1 MLEQAFNDTMRKSKL
16 FQAHRKVLRNFLDA
30 MKLEMLTSAG
40 QENSEEDL
48 LKSFEELTTYS
59 LIVGVICALFYIII
73 FFESE
78 SCRGSQCA
86 IKKHSGQI
94 T

>member
-48 LKSFEELTTYS
+48 LKSFEELTTIARE
-59 LIVGVICALFYIII
+59 LRALLACFPD
-73 FFESE
+73 
-78 SCRGSQCA
+78 
-86 IKKHSGQI
+86 
-94 T
+94 

>member
-16 FQAHRKVLRNFLDA
+16 FQAHRKILRNFLDA

-48 LKSFEELTTYS
+48 LKSFEELTTIARE
-59 LIVGVICALFYIII
+59 LRVLLACLPD
-73 FFESE
+73 
-78 SCRGSQCA
+78 
-86 IKKHSGQI
+86 
-94 T
+94 

>member
-48 LKSFEELTTYS
+48 LKSFEELTTIARE
-59 LIVGVICALFYIII
+59 LRVLLACLPD
-73 FFESE
+73 
-78 SCRGSQCA
+78 
-86 IKKHSGQI
+86 
-94 T
+94 

>member
-30 MKLEMLTSAG
+30 MKREMLTSAG

-48 LKSFEELTTYS
+48 LKSFEELTTIARE
-59 LIVGVICALFYIII
+59 LRVLLACLPD
-73 FFESE
+73 
-78 SCRGSQCA
+78 
-86 IKKHSGQI
+86 
-94 T
+94 

>member
-1 MLEQAFNDTMRKSKL
+1 MLEQAFNDTMRKCKL

-48 LKSFEELTTYS
+48 LKSFEELTTIARE
-59 LIVGVICALFYIII
+59 LRVLLACLPD
-73 FFESE
+73 
-78 SCRGSQCA
+78 
-86 IKKHSGQI
+86 
-94 T
+94 